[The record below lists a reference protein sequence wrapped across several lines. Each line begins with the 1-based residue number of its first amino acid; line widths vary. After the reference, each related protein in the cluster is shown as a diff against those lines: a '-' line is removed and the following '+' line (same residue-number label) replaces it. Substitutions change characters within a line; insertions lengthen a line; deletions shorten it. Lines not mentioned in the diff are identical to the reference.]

1 MFSRLAACR
10 NETLA
15 TATNIKDDE
24 APHGS
29 LLSLN
34 SLNLSNKRLT
44 CICEAHMLILRTQDA
59 ESKPVSFDR
68 DSTGWP
74 Q

>member
-1 MFSRLAACR
+1 
-10 NETLA
+10 
-15 TATNIKDDE
+15 
-24 APHGS
+24 
-29 LLSLN
+29 LN